1 MRNVRRGGIGLLRLN
16 SDIECDA
23 AAKGQDG
30 RNKLI
35 TARNNYCKELLFVVE
50 QMKKVG
56 RWADFFGKLA
66 GEIQE
71 KAAEGCGRACDL
83 ATGY

>member
-1 MRNVRRGGIGLLRLN
+1 MRNVSRGGIGLLRLN
-16 SDIECDA
+16 SAIEYDA
-23 AAKGQDG
+23 AAKGQDR

-56 RWADFFGKLA
+56 RGGDFLVKLPA
-66 GEIQE
+66 EIQE
-71 KAAEGCGRACDL
+71 KAAEGC
-83 ATGY
+83 